1 MFGIL
6 SDSKN
11 FERSHRRGNLISWD
25 LQESIQDVVLLN
37 IFISGLKSTYVYKT
51 VERGLCFHMIKD
63 LKDTTRVIFYYLQ
76 LTNLLENNN
85 SH

>member
-1 MFGIL
+1 ML
-6 SDSKN
+6 NDSKN
-11 FERSHRRGNLISWD
+11 FERSHRKGNLISRD
-25 LQESIQDVVLLN
+25 LQESIRDVVLLN
-37 IFISGLKSTYVYKT
+37 IFIGGLKSTYVYKA

-63 LKDTTRVIFYYLQ
+63 FKNKTCVIFFYLQ